1 MYFEDT
7 ILDYIELVRNS
18 VPDAVEVFTKGNC
31 GPFALMLLKTF
42 PGGEILNNVNH
53 TVYEYNGEM
62 YDITGKISYEKLKN
76 DSLYSGMI
84 PIIEYGLDA
93 AIIKLKPR
101 YVKGT

>member
-18 VPDAVEVFTKGNC
+18 VPDAVEVFTQGNC

-42 PGGEILNNVNH
+42 PGGEILNNVDH
-53 TVYEYNGEM
+53 TIYEYHGEW
-62 YDITGKISYEKLKN
+62 YDITGKIPNGKYN
-76 DSLYSGMI
+76 NMI

-93 AIIKLKPR
+93 AIIKLKPK
-101 YVKGT
+101 YVKRT